1 MWHRRVH
8 QPTAAQLQGRQRDR
22 AITRPPAWPRLRRF
36 LRKPWNTLMS
46 VAALL
51 LVGLLHNTLTRSS
64 QDSGAMLVVGA
75 HATSISTPNPS
86 SEVLDQGGAG
96 FTLDRPNARL
106 GAATWHI
113 SKQQASQAVFG
124 GTGVY
129 TDEAH
134 SFDEVLNLADFW
146 IFHPALAPG
155 SADPESSSATTTPHS
170 EGTVAVPRDP
180 ANVDG
185 STDLMWMR
193 WTLVPHLG
201 ADDPLAN
208 STTDPAID
216 RSVPS
221 GRTGALTW
229 ATIRRCESCVGH
241 RFVQDLWMFGGKV
254 GGLGT
259 LCTCTPRLSCRAAK
273 PSSTA
278 EIGSS
283 ASSASFFSIR
293 TITFDA
299 IVIFV
304 DCCCECL
311 VLFVAQGYTSSGD
324 GNYLNDL
331 WRLTVP
337 VVNETTDLTAI
348 FSSLRWEHIQ
358 GHGTPADNSGD
369 PVFGNYSDAPHDE
382 ASLSAWPGAREHSV
396 TWTKNNNLWLFGGLG
411 FGAVPLGEYD
421 FSAVEG
427 HFGYM
432 NDIWEFDTALLLWVW
447 RGGSSLP
454 HVYGI
459 YATSGNGTVLSPG
472 GRTKSAAWVSSSS
485 NQLFLFGGY
494 GFAEAGGAG
503 YVFADEA

>member
-241 RFVQDLWMFGGKV
+241 RFVQDLWMFGGK
-254 GGLGT
+254 
-259 LCTCTPRLSCRAAK
+259 
-273 PSSTA
+273 
-278 EIGSS
+278 
-283 ASSASFFSIR
+283 
-293 TITFDA
+293 
-299 IVIFV
+299 
-304 DCCCECL
+304 
-311 VLFVAQGYTSSGD
+311 GYTSSGD